1 MDARASIMIG
11 SGSCRVIAEEV
22 GILHRVQLIEDCEG
36 AYHLRKISVDGG
48 KILSSAP
55 IYRDAGIL
63 AEAREYFPE
72 CLPFA
77 ALPVDAT

>member
-1 MDARASIMIG
+1 MTG
-11 SGSCRVIAEEV
+11 SDSCRVIAEEV
-22 GILHRVQLIEDCEG
+22 GVLHRVQLIEDLEG
-36 AYHLRKISVDGG
+36 GYHLRKISVDGG
-48 KILSSAP
+48 EILSSAP
-55 IYRDAGIL
+55 VYCDAGVL